1 MKLIFIVN
9 EKSGNGKGRKVWR
22 SIQSQLTVPYEVFI
36 TAYEKDAINIAQQI
50 KMYSN
55 ENSMPVLLVGI
66 GGDGTYH
73 EIVNGIQGANHIILG
88 AVCAGSGNDFKRAY
102 GQFHNAKEIEQF
114 LHNVTVVS
122 KDIGIIQNAQ
132 QSTIYFVNNSGIG
145 FDAKVAIA
153 ANQSKIKKAFNLIGL
168 GKLCYVYYLIKCLF
182 TFKPFKMTVF
192 IDGQLKSYENVWFV
206 TASNQPYFGGGM
218 KISPTSKTDDG
229 VLELTVVH
237 NLNKYKLLFVFITV
251 FFAKHTKFKEVELL
265 TGSQFT
271 IHMQENYPIH
281 ADGEHLSIE
290 TKSAPII
297 YSASRSCWQLAK
309 KSD

>member
-36 TAYEKDAINIAQQI
+36 TAHEKDAIKIAQQI
-50 KMYSN
+50 KGYSN

-102 GQFHNAKEIEQF
+102 GQFNNAKEIEQF
-114 LHNVTVVS
+114 LYNVTVVS
-122 KDIGIIQNAQ
+122 KDVGIIQNAQ
-132 QSTIYFVNNSGIG
+132 QSTIHFVNNSGIG
-145 FDAKVAIA
+145 FDAKVAIT
-153 ANQSKIKKAFNLIGL
+153 ANQSNIKKAFNLIGL

-182 TFKPFKMTVF
+182 TFKPFKMNVF
-192 IDGQLKSYENVWFV
+192 IDDQLKSYENVWFI

-271 IHMQENYPIH
+271 IHMQENYPMH
-281 ADGEHLSIE
+281 ADGEYLSIE
-290 TKSAPII
+290 TKNAPII
-297 YSASRSCWQLAK
+297 FSASSSCWQLAK